1 MILDARLERMVHGGA
16 VLTRTDDGRVV
27 LVRGGLPGERVRAEV
42 EAVKGVLQGYVTEVL
57 EASADRIEAP
67 LHPGLDYGFIAY
79 QRQLELKREVVGDA
93 LRRAGAGEREVPPVR
108 PSPEIWGYRSAVQPA
123 VSRRGL
129 GYRRSGS
136 HRVLALDTD
145 PVANEAVRAAWRLL
159 AERLH
164 DLRGVREVALR
175 GNDDGEAVAAL
186 VTTLPERE
194 LLPLAHE
201 LVRQGIHGVGH
212 APFDPRGRFRRG
224 SSRLAGART
233 LRQRFGD
240 VDLSVGATAFAQ
252 PNARAAGELYRE
264 LVRWLPPGKH
274 AWDLF
279 AGGGAIAFHL
289 AQRFETVTAIEID
302 RSAIARGERDAERLG
317 VDRVRFLRAD
327 ARRAPLPGDAELV
340 AVDPPRA
347 GLSAEVRHAIVDSP
361 APRLLYVSCDPAT
374 WARDVA
380 AFEQAGLRLV
390 RFEPFDFFPH
400 THHVELLSLFE
411 R

>member
-1 MILDARLERMVHGGA
+1 MVHGGA
-16 VLTRTDDGRVV
+16 ALTRAEDGRVV
-27 LVRGGLPGERVRAEV
+27 LVRGGLPGERVVAEV
-42 EAVKGVLQGYVTEVL
+42 EPVKGVLQGFATEVL
-57 EASADRIEAP
+57 EASADRVEAP
-67 LHPGLDYGFIAY
+67 RHPGLDYGFIAY
-79 QRQLELKREVVGDA
+79 ERQLALKREVVGDA

-108 PSPEIWGYRSAVQPA
+108 PSPETWGYRSAVQPA
-123 VSRRGL
+123 VSRHGL

-136 HRVLALDTD
+136 HQVVALDAD
-145 PVANEAVRAAWRLL
+145 PTANEAVRAAWGVL
-159 AERLH
+159 AERLQ

-175 GNDDGEAVAAL
+175 GNDEGDAVAAL

-201 LVRQGIHGVGH
+201 LVRQGIRGIGH

-224 SSRLAGART
+224 SARLAGART

-240 VDLSVGATAFAQ
+240 VDLSVGATSFAQ
-252 PNARAAGELYRE
+252 PNASAAGELYRE
-264 LVRWLPPGKH
+264 LVRWLPAGRH

-289 AQRFETVTAIEID
+289 AQRFETVTALEID
-302 RSAIARGERDAERLG
+302 RSAVARGERDAARLG
-317 VDRVRFLRAD
+317 VGGVRFLRAD

-347 GLSAEVRHAIVDSP
+347 GLSAEVRRAIVDSP

-374 WARDVA
+374 WARDAA
-380 AFEQAGLRLV
+380 AFEHAGLRLV
-390 RFEPFDFFPH
+390 RFEPFDFYPH